1 MSNVTAFFRKQLPK
15 SEPFEYQGQTPE
27 QTDAFIK
34 LKKLYDSKGR
44 NNSTLSKDGDDSET
58 IKS

>member
-15 SEPFEYQGQTPE
+15 SKPFEYQGQTPD
-27 QTDAFIK
+27 QTDAFK
-34 LKKLYDSKGR
+34 NLKKLYDSKGR
-44 NNSTLSKDGDDSET
+44 NNSTLSKDGDNSDF